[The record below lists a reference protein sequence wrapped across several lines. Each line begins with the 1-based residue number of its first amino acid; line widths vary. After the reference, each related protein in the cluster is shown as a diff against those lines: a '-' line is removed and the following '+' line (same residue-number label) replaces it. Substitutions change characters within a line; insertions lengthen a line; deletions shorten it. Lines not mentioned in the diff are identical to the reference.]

1 MPLVDLSRALAAD
14 LDAGARREWLVA
26 NGRGSYASGTVT
38 GLLTRSYHGLLV
50 AALDPPLGRTLLW
63 AALDATVVYDG
74 RAWPLFA
81 HRWQAPDGPIDPTG
95 HRHVERFR
103 LDGTTPVWTYALGD
117 AQLEKR
123 IWMEPHEDTT
133 YVRFDLV
140 RGSGPI
146 ELRAKP
152 LVNRRDHHATT
163 RADDAI
169 VSVEPVESGLR
180 VDAFGDAAPLYL
192 LSAGGSF
199 EPDHEWHRAFFLAQ
213 EAFRGLDAWD
223 DHLAVGHVVARLA
236 PGESLTVVGSTDPE
250 PDLDGDAAYRRRREH
265 ESSLIDADPANGGD
279 SDRRHLTLA
288 ADQFVVKRET
298 ADGTDGRSIIAGYP
312 WFGDWG
318 RDTMIALPG
327 LLLHTGRAA
336 EAAQILRT
344 YAHYVE
350 DGLLP
355 NRFPDGGEAPE
366 YNTADATLWYIEA
379 LRAYWEATGDTA
391 LIQELFGVLT
401 EIVEHHQRGTRHG
414 IGVDPADGLL
424 RAGEAGLQLTW
435 MDAKVDDWVVTP
447 RMGKPIEVNAL
458 WYHALRVMADF
469 ARDLGQSPE
478 AFESAADHA
487 LAGFARFWDEELNH
501 CYDVLDGPDGHEPKL
516 RPNQLLAV
524 SLVYSPLDAAQ
535 QRAVVDHCA
544 RRLVTSHGLRTLAP
558 DDPDYVGCYGGPQ
571 ADRDAAYHQ
580 GTVWAWWIGPFV
592 AAHLRVHRDPDT
604 ARSLLDPLMRHL
616 TDHGLGSVAEIFDGD
631 APHAPRG
638 AFAQAWSVA
647 ELLRAADR
655 VDAFRQSSHSHRQE
669 AR

>member
-1 MPLVDLSRALAAD
+1 MALIDLGRAIANDLAA
-14 LDAGARREWLVA
+14 GTRREWLVT
-26 NGRGSYASGTVT
+26 NGLGSYASGTVT
-38 GLLTRSYHGLLV
+38 GILTRSYHGLLV

-63 AALDATVVYDG
+63 ATLDATVVYDG

-95 HRHVERFR
+95 HRDIERFR
-103 LDGTTPVWTYALGD
+103 LEGTAPVWTYVLGD

-123 IWMEPHEDTT
+123 IWMEPGADTT

-163 RADDAI
+163 RADDEI
-169 VSVEPVESGLR
+169 MSVEPVESGLR
-180 VDAFGDAAPLYL
+180 VDAFGDATPLYL

-199 EPDHEWHRAFFLAQ
+199 EPDHEWHRSFFLTE
-213 EAFRGLDAWD
+213 EAFRGLDAHD
-223 DHLAVGHVVARLA
+223 DHLAVGGVLARLA
-236 PGESLTVVGSTDPE
+236 PGESLTVVGTTDPE
-250 PDLDGDAAYRRRREH
+250 PDLDGEAAYRRRRSY
-265 ESSLIDADPANGGD
+265 ESSLREMDPENED
-279 SDRRHLTLA
+279 SPERGQLALA
-288 ADQFVVKRET
+288 ADQFVVRRVT

-336 EAAQILRT
+336 EAAKILRT
-344 YAHYVE
+344 YAPYVE

-366 YNTADATLWYIEA
+366 YNTADATLWYVEA
-379 LRAYWEATGDTA
+379 LRAYREATGDTA
-391 LIQELFGVLT
+391 LIQELFGVLMG
-401 EIVEHHQRGTRHG
+401 IVDAHQRGTRHG

-424 RAGEAGLQLTW
+424 RAGETGLQLTW

-469 ARDLGQSPE
+469 ARDLGQSPD
-478 AFESAADHA
+478 AFEAAADQT
-487 LAGFARFWDEELNH
+487 LAGFARFWNDEWEC
-501 CYDVLDGPDGHEPKL
+501 CYDVLDGPDGHELKL
-516 RPNQLLAV
+516 RPNQLLAA

-544 RRLVTSHGLRTLAP
+544 RRLLTSHGLRTLAP
-558 DDPDYVGCYGGPQ
+558 DDPDYVGRYGGPQ

-592 AAHLRVHRDPDT
+592 AAHLRVHGDPDL
-604 ARSLLDPLMRHL
+604 ARSFLEPLTRHL
-616 TDHGLGSVAEIFDGD
+616 SDHGLGSVAEIFDGD
-631 APHAPRG
+631 TPHAPRG

-647 ELLRAADR
+647 ELLRAIDH
-655 VDAFRQSSHSHRQE
+655 VNSFRRPSPSRLQE
-669 AR
+669 AQ